1 MGDIGKAAFE
11 RTHQFGADGVAIVPI
26 RSRHDG
32 AYVRYVKPVM
42 DVVGGIVLSI
52 LTLPIV
58 AAVVVAIWATMGPGA
73 LYVQPRVGKNGRIFD
88 VYKFRTMEADRRA
101 SDGSFVG
108 ADRRVNHKDPNDPRM
123 TPLGRFL
130 RKWSIDEIPQFWN
143 VAKGDMSLVGPRP
156 ELVSIVQ
163 EYEPWQ
169 HARHRVKPGVTGL
182 WQVSERGDTPLHEA
196 TEVDLAYLDNVSLMT
211 DLKVLALTVPAALGR
226 RTGH

>member
-1 MGDIGKAAFE
+1 MGDIGKAAVE
-11 RTHQFGADGVAIVPI
+11 RTHQFGSDGVAIVPM

-32 AYVRYVKPVM
+32 PYVRYVKPVM

-108 ADRRVNHKDPNDPRM
+108 TDRRVNHKDPNDPRM

-143 VAKGDMSLVGPRP
+143 VAKGEMSLVGPRP
-156 ELVSIVQ
+156 EIVSIV
-163 EYEPWQ
+163 ENYEPWQ
-169 HARHRVKPGVTGL
+169 HARHRVKPGITGL
-182 WQVSERGDTPLHEA
+182 WQISERGDTPLHEA
-196 TEVDLAYLDNVSLMT
+196 TEVDLAYLDTVSLMT
-211 DLKVLALTVPAALGR
+211 DLKVLALTIPAALGR